1 MQENKIGFIVDD
13 LSSSQLSYEVISS
26 INSFDTSF
34 DQDFVVFFENSSPMV
49 IEPFFGVM
57 NLQELWGFDGIAIAT
72 SVSSCLSL
80 SNTQSPIKKFFYVW
94 DLEWT
99 REHGRDFESTI
110 KAFSN
115 EDIELIARSEDHA
128 KAIENYCNVKV
139 KHIVKD
145 CNVEQLVRI
154 SNE

>member
-94 DLEWT
+94 DLEWS
-99 REHGRDFESTI
+99 RNRSSYDQGI
-110 KAFSN
+110 QAFLK
-115 EDIELIARSEDHA
+115 EDIDLIARSEDHA
-128 KAIENYCNVKV
+128 KAIKNYCNRDVVGVFDFNSGLESLMEIIK
-139 KHIVKD
+139 
-145 CNVEQLVRI
+145 
-154 SNE
+154 

>member
-94 DLEWT
+94 DLEWS
-99 REHGRDFESTI
+99 RNRSSYDQGI
-110 KAFSN
+110 QAFLK
-115 EDIELIARSEDHA
+115 EDIDLIARSEDHA
-128 KAIENYCNVKV
+128 KAIKNYCNRDLDWIFDFNSGLESLMGIIK
-139 KHIVKD
+139 
-145 CNVEQLVRI
+145 
-154 SNE
+154 

>member
-13 LSSSQLSYEVISS
+13 LSSSQLTYEVISS

-34 DQDFVVFFENSSPMV
+34 DQDFVVFFENSSPIV

-94 DLEWT
+94 DLEWS
-99 REHGRDFESTI
+99 RNRSSYDQGI
-110 KAFSN
+110 QAFLK
-115 EDIELIARSEDHA
+115 EDINLIARSEDHA
-128 KAIENYCNVKV
+128 KAIKNYCNRDVVGIFDFNSGLESLMGIIK
-139 KHIVKD
+139 
-145 CNVEQLVRI
+145 
-154 SNE
+154 

>member
-94 DLEWT
+94 DLEWS
-99 REHGRDFESTI
+99 RNRSSYDQGI
-110 KAFSN
+110 QAFLK
-115 EDIELIARSEDHA
+115 EDINLIARSEDHA
-128 KAIENYCNVKV
+128 KAIKNYCNRDVCG
-139 KHIVKD
+139 IVDDFNIQQITK
-145 CNVEQLVRI
+145 R
-154 SNE
+154 SK

>member
-94 DLEWT
+94 DLEWS
-99 REHGRDFESTI
+99 RNRSSYDQGI
-110 KAFSN
+110 QAFLK
-115 EDIELIARSEDHA
+115 EDIDLIARSEDHA
-128 KAIENYCNVKV
+128 KAIKNYCNRDVVGIFDFNSGLESLMGIIK
-139 KHIVKD
+139 
-145 CNVEQLVRI
+145 
-154 SNE
+154 

>member
-1 MQENKIGFIVDD
+1 MQENKIGFILDD

-26 INSFDTSF
+26 INNFDISF

-94 DLEWT
+94 DLEWS
-99 REHGRDFESTI
+99 RNRSSYDHGI
-110 KAFSN
+110 QAFLK
-115 EDIELIARSEDHA
+115 EDIGLIARSEDHA
-128 KAIENYCNVKV
+128 KAIKNYCNRDVVGIFDFNYVLNNLMETIK
-139 KHIVKD
+139 
-145 CNVEQLVRI
+145 
-154 SNE
+154 

>member
-94 DLEWT
+94 DLEWS
-99 REHGRDFESTI
+99 RNRSSYDQGI
-110 KAFSN
+110 QAFLK
-115 EDIELIARSEDHA
+115 EDIGLIARSEDHA
-128 KAIENYCNVKV
+128 KAIKNYCNRDVVGIFDFNSGLESLMEIIK
-139 KHIVKD
+139 
-145 CNVEQLVRI
+145 
-154 SNE
+154 

>member
-34 DQDFVVFFENSSPMV
+34 DQDFVVFFENSSPIV

-94 DLEWT
+94 DLEWS
-99 REHGRDFESTI
+99 RNRSSYDQGI
-110 KAFSN
+110 QAFLK
-115 EDIELIARSEDHA
+115 EDINLIARSEDHA
-128 KAIENYCNVKV
+128 KAIKNYCNRDVVGIFDFNSGLESLMGIIK
-139 KHIVKD
+139 
-145 CNVEQLVRI
+145 
-154 SNE
+154 

>member
-13 LSSSQLSYEVISS
+13 LSSSQLSYEIISS

-94 DLEWT
+94 DLEWS
-99 REHGRDFESTI
+99 RNRSSYDQGI
-110 KAFSN
+110 QAFLK
-115 EDIELIARSEDHA
+115 EDIDLIARSEDHA
-128 KAIENYCNVKV
+128 KAIKNYCNRDVVGVFDFNSGLESLMGIIK
-139 KHIVKD
+139 
-145 CNVEQLVRI
+145 
-154 SNE
+154 

>member
-13 LSSSQLSYEVISS
+13 LSSSQLSYEVNSS

-94 DLEWT
+94 DLEWS
-99 REHGRDFESTI
+99 RNRSSYDQGI
-110 KAFSN
+110 QAFLK
-115 EDIELIARSEDHA
+115 EDINLIARSEDHA
-128 KAIENYCNVKV
+128 KAIKNYCNRDVVGIFDFNSGLESLMGIIK
-139 KHIVKD
+139 
-145 CNVEQLVRI
+145 
-154 SNE
+154 

>member
-34 DQDFVVFFENSSPMV
+34 DQDFVVFFENSSPIV

-94 DLEWT
+94 DLEWS
-99 REHGRDFESTI
+99 RNRSSYDQGI
-110 KAFSN
+110 QAFLK
-115 EDIELIARSEDHA
+115 EDINLIARSEDHA
-128 KAIENYCNVKV
+128 KAIKNYCNRDVV
-139 KHIVKD
+139 GIFD
-145 CNVEQLVRI
+145 FNSGLESLMRI
-154 SNE
+154 IK

>member
-94 DLEWT
+94 DLEWS
-99 REHGRDFESTI
+99 RNRSSYDQGI
-110 KAFSN
+110 QAFLK
-115 EDIELIARSEDHA
+115 EDIDLIARSEDHA
-128 KAIENYCNVKV
+128 KAIKNYCNRDVVGIFDFNSGLESLMEIIK
-139 KHIVKD
+139 
-145 CNVEQLVRI
+145 
-154 SNE
+154 

>member
-80 SNTQSPIKKFFYVW
+80 SNTKSPIKKFFYVW
-94 DLEWT
+94 DLEWS
-99 REHGRDFESTI
+99 RNRSSYDQGI
-110 KAFSN
+110 QAFLK
-115 EDIELIARSEDHA
+115 EDIDLIARSEDHA
-128 KAIENYCNVKV
+128 KAIKNYCNRDVVGIFDFNSGLESLMGIIK
-139 KHIVKD
+139 
-145 CNVEQLVRI
+145 
-154 SNE
+154 

>member
-94 DLEWT
+94 DLQWS
-99 REHGRDFESTI
+99 RNRSSYDQGI
-110 KAFSN
+110 QAFLK
-115 EDIELIARSEDHA
+115 EDIDLIARSEDHA
-128 KAIENYCNVKV
+128 KAIKNYCNRDVVGIFDFNSGLESLMGIIK
-139 KHIVKD
+139 
-145 CNVEQLVRI
+145 
-154 SNE
+154 